1 MKNYLTL
8 IILIISFAGC
18 KTIKTVSVK
27 DETTIHERVV
37 TIPVPQDSATIQIQ
51 FSVESPKK
59 AVDTN
64 WGWWSLIPDPI
75 PMSRI
80 AISDYSEVKSKN
92 VETSFKLKD
101 NKVSIAFKTTRDTI
115 RVVVTDTL
123 RKKEIPIIITKEKMV
138 EKRLSWLQR
147 SLIYSGIAFYILIIL
162 IVLFKIL
169 KVWLLK
175 KI

>member
-1 MKNYLTL
+1 MKNYL
-8 IILIISFAGC
+8 ILIISIISLASC
-18 KTIKTVSVK
+18 KTIKTVPIK

-37 TIPVPQDSATIQIQ
+37 SVPVPQDSASIQIQ
-51 FSVESPKK
+51 FSVESQKK
-59 AVDTN
+59 LVDSN
-64 WGWWSLIPDPI
+64 WGWWSLIPNPV
-75 PMSRI
+75 PLSKI

-123 RKKEIPIIITKEKMV
+123 RKKEIPVIITKEKLV
-138 EKRLSWLQR
+138 EKKLSWLQR
-147 SLIYSGIAFYILIIL
+147 SLIYSGIALYVLIIL

-175 KI
+175 RI